1 MLYYKQFLHP
11 QSTEWIVFIHGAGG
25 SSAVWHKQL
34 RDFQKEFNLLLIDLR
49 GHGKSADL
57 PKAIWNEEYTFEA
70 VTKDIIEVLDHLD
83 LPPAHFM
90 GVSLGTILARQLA
103 EMRPDRVKSLVMAG
117 AISRLT
123 IQSRMLVVVGN
134 SLKRIIPYMWLYRLF
149 AYIVLPRRQHAES
162 RSLFINEAQKLCQKE
177 FIRWFKLTKDINPLL
192 NYFKERDL
200 GIPTLYIMG
209 DQDVMFLEPVR
220 KLVRVHKSSLLEVL
234 DNCGHVVNVE
244 KPDQF
249 NQLSLA
255 FLKNQV

>member
-1 MLYYKQFLHP
+1 MLYYKQFWHP
-11 QSTEWIVFIHGAGG
+11 HSTEWIVFIHGAGG

-57 PKAIWNEEYTFEA
+57 PRAIWNEEYTFEA
-70 VTKDIIEVLDHLD
+70 VTNDIIEVLDHLE

-103 EMRPDRVKSLVMAG
+103 EMHPDRVKSLVMAG

-123 IQSRMLVVVGN
+123 IRSRILVLVGN
-134 SLKRIIPYMWLYRLF
+134 ALKKIIPYMWLYRLF

-209 DQDVMFLEPVR
+209 DQDVMFLEPVK
-220 KLVRVHKSSLLEVL
+220 KLVRVHKNSLLEVL
-234 DNCGHVVNVE
+234 DSCGHVVNVE
-244 KPDQF
+244 KPEQF

-255 FLKNQV
+255 FLKNQG

>member
-1 MLYYKQFLHP
+1 
-11 QSTEWIVFIHGAGG
+11 
-25 SSAVWHKQL
+25 
-34 RDFQKEFNLLLIDLR
+34 
-49 GHGKSADL
+49 
-57 PKAIWNEEYTFEA
+57 
-70 VTKDIIEVLDHLD
+70 
-83 LPPAHFM
+83 
-90 GVSLGTILARQLA
+90 
-103 EMRPDRVKSLVMAG
+103 
-117 AISRLT
+117 
-123 IQSRMLVVVGN
+123 
-134 SLKRIIPYMWLYRLF
+134 MWLYRLF

>member
-1 MLYYKQFLHP
+1 MLYYKQIWHP
-11 QSTEWIVFIHGAGG
+11 HSTEWIVFIHGAGG

-57 PKAIWNEEYTFEA
+57 PRAIWNEEYTFEA
-70 VTKDIIEVLDHLD
+70 VTNDIIEVLDHLE

-103 EMRPDRVKSLVMAG
+103 EMHPNRVKSLVMAG

-123 IQSRMLVVVGN
+123 FRSRILVLVGN
-134 SLKRIIPYMWLYRLF
+134 ALKKIIPYMWLYRLF

-234 DNCGHVVNVE
+234 DNCGH
-244 KPDQF
+244 
-249 NQLSLA
+249 
-255 FLKNQV
+255 